1 MNRCSINH
9 YGNANQNQMRYHFTT
24 VRMPKI
30 KTNNKCNE
38 DVEKMKPSR
47 KASGKVKRCI
57 AALEISLAA
66 LQNSTLHIYPRELKT
81 YIHIKC
87 CTEIFIEAIFIT
99 AQNENNTMSN
109 W

>member
-66 LQNSTLHIYPRELKT
+66 LQNTQHRNTMWYGNSTPRYRHKR
-81 YIHIKC
+81 
-87 CTEIFIEAIFIT
+87 
-99 AQNENNTMSN
+99 NENTCP
-109 W
+109 